1 VAVVGGGV
9 AGLATAY
16 RLTVDEPDVDVTLL
30 EASDRVGGKLRSIEV
45 GDLVLEA
52 GADSF
57 VARRPWAVELC
68 KELGLG
74 ADLITPAS
82 SSAYVWTDAGLER
95 YVKGSAFGIPGDVGD
110 VLRWPGLS
118 RAGRMRAAR
127 DLVKKTRKSDED
139 ESLGALLRRRLG
151 DEATD
156 LSVGPLLAGL
166 FAGDVDRL
174 SVRATFPELADWER
188 TQGSLIRGSQAAT
201 RNAASARGGSIP
213 PMFVKLQGGVSRLTD
228 ELARQLGDRVRT
240 AAPVTAI
247 SASGS
252 GFEVGL
258 GDASTLSADDVI
270 LASPAWVAADLVGG
284 LAPEAADELTAIP
297 YASTGVVLLV
307 YGDGTKSRLPEGS
320 GFVVPRGKAPMTAC
334 TWVSNKWPEE
344 AFRSRAVLRCYVGGV
359 GDEDVLDASD
369 DDIVQAC
376 LRHVAAV
383 VDLPDGPE
391 HSAVHR
397 WMNAMPQ
404 YEVGHLDRVRR
415 IRAALPPGIVV
426 TGSAYGGVGIPD
438 CIRQANETA
447 AAIHE
452 TAGTDKE
459 TV

>member
-1 VAVVGGGV
+1 VVVGGGV

-16 RLTVDEPDVDVTLL
+16 RLTVDERGVEVTVL
-30 EASDRVGGKLRSIEV
+30 EASERVGGKLRPIEV
-45 GDLVLEA
+45 GDLTLDA

-57 VARRPWAVELC
+57 VARRPWAIDLC

-74 ADLITPAS
+74 ADLITPGS

-95 YVKGSAFGIPGDVGD
+95 YLKGSAFGIPGDVGD

-127 DLVKKTRKSDED
+127 DLVKKARKGDQD

-201 RNAASARGGSIP
+201 RNAASARAGPTP
-213 PMFVKLQGGVSRLTD
+213 PMFVKLRGGVSRLTD
-228 ELARQLGDRVRT
+228 ELARRLGNRVRIGMP
-240 AAPVTAI
+240 ATAI
-247 SASGS
+247 VPAGS

-258 GDASTLSADDVI
+258 GDGSVLPADDVI
-270 LASPAWVAADLVGG
+270 LAGPASVSAELIDGIT
-284 LAPEAADELTAIP
+284 PEAAAELAAIP

-307 YGDGTKSRLPEGS
+307 YGDGTQSGLPEGS

-334 TWVSNKWPEE
+334 TWVSSKWPEE

-376 LRHVAAV
+376 IRHVAAV
-383 VDLPDGPE
+383 VDLPDAPE
-391 HSAVHR
+391 HTAVHR

-404 YEVGHLDRVRR
+404 YEVHHLDRVRR
-415 IRAALPPGIVV
+415 IRDALPPGIVV

-438 CIRQANETA
+438 CIRQANDTA
-447 AAIHE
+447 AAILE
-452 TAGTDKE
+452 AADTDKE